1 MSTRVPPPPADP
13 APLLERPKPLP
24 PPNWLEIVRG
34 EMKRRQDMR
43 PVAAD
48 QVDLLENIVKSKK
61 KALKMAA
68 DKLQNMKESV
78 AGAEPIELQYGAKTI
93 ELLEAKG
100 EMDKALIEY
109 YIAENEKLSF
119 LASSVSEDLQYY
131 EDLIGDISKKNDS
144 LKKEA
149 KEAKEAREAC
159 EDAAEKRATTSKSL
173 TAPLVADATWLDGVC
188 RAVSQTR

>member
-24 PPNWLEIVRG
+24 PPNWLEIVQG
-34 EMKRRQDMR
+34 EMKQRQDMR

-48 QVDLLENIVKSKK
+48 QVNILENIVESKRE
-61 KALKMAA
+61 AYEVAA
-68 DKLQNMKESV
+68 DKLLNMKKSV
-78 AGAEPIELQYGAKTI
+78 AGAEPIKLQYGAKTI

-100 EMDKALIEY
+100 EMDEALIEY
-109 YIAENEKLSF
+109 YIAENKKLSF

-131 EDLIGDISKKNDS
+131 EELIGDISKKNDS
-144 LKKEA
+144 LEEEAKEA
-149 KEAKEAREAC
+149 KEAKEAC
-159 EDAAEKRATTSKSL
+159 ENAAEKRAATSKSL